1 MRQNLVLGIL
11 CAAIGSAMADAPFAP
26 IADVPD
32 YVATMVGHEA
42 YSTKQTVRT
51 VMRHGDWTRVDTAK
65 GTFKTTSYF
74 ALYGALEIDA
84 FGDSS
89 EGTHLSLTL
98 NRKHIGWG
106 TEPRNTAERQSVL
119 GESCTIWNVQRT
131 THPVRADSRLEQ
143 MSCVTDDGIELW
155 SRVVG
160 NDRLGS
166 SAETIRIERRP
177 VSPDD
182 VQPPRDILTLG
193 WWNKEVLA
201 PAAATPDFEV
211 VMELAGNPDGGKLIR
226 TIRQRYPWRYEEER
240 AGDTL
245 RRLNISHA
253 TTRQALQFIAFTGS
267 AEKRLMISDLP
278 AGPQIT
284 KHEPKDSQRVET
296 VLGESCQEFD
306 MTQGTADAGE
316 AECRTRDGIPL
327 KQTQWSRSF
336 HRVWTA
342 VRMVRR
348 PVALDEVKPPNEI
361 LSLDWW
367 TKE

>member
-1 MRQNLVLGIL
+1 MRQILVLGIL
-11 CAAIGSAMADAPFAP
+11 CAAIGSAMAGAPFAP
-26 IADVPD
+26 IAEVPD

-42 YSTKQTVRT
+42 SSTKQTART
-51 VMRHGDWTRVDTAK
+51 VMRHGDWTRVDTTK

-74 ALYGALEIDA
+74 AASGTLEIDA
-84 FGDSS
+84 SGDSS
-89 EGTHLSLTL
+89 DGIHLWLTL
-98 NRKHIGWG
+98 NRRPIAGD
-106 TEPRNTAERQSVL
+106 TESRNTAERQSVL
-119 GESCTIWNVQRT
+119 GESCTVWNLQRAM
-131 THPVRADSRLEQ
+131 HPVRADSRLEQ
-143 MSCVTDDGIELW
+143 TSCVTDDGIELW
-155 SRVVG
+155 SRLVG
-160 NDRLGS
+160 NDRSGS

-193 WWNKEVLA
+193 WWNKEESA
-201 PAAATPDFEV
+201 SAAATPDFEV
-211 VMELAGNPDGGKLIR
+211 VMELAGNPDGGKLTR

-253 TTRQALQFIAFTGS
+253 ATRQSLQFVAFTGS

-278 AGPQIT
+278 AGPPVT
-284 KHEPKDSQRVET
+284 EHEPKDSERVET

-306 MTQGTADAGE
+306 RTQGVADAGE

-327 KQTQWSRSF
+327 KQTQWSRGF
-336 HRVWTA
+336 QRVWTA

-367 TKE
+367 TKQ